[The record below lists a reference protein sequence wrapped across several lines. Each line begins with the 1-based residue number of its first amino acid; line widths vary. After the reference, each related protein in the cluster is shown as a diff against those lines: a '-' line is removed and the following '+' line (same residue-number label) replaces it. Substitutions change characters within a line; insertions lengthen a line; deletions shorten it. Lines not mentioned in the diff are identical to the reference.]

1 MTIAEENADLK
12 SQVEAL
18 TGGNDE
24 AQAKIAAL
32 GEQTDKLEKANAA
45 LIDKVAGLEKE
56 IDEKQ
61 ADQASVEVQPALDTL
76 CETLEAAFAKAPG
89 RALFI
94 DYGPAGHAPGDT
106 LRAFKDGQQVG
117 PLDMPG
123 ESDLTVDVDFSR
135 LARLAQKRGLDVAGP
150 VEQGPFLLALGAEA
164 RMQALIKANPERAEG
179 IYEGVRRLVDPAELG
194 NRFKVICLSSP
205 GLPPPA
211 GF

>member
-61 ADQASVEVQPALDTL
+61 ADQVSVEELAGAQ
-76 CETLEAAFAKAPG
+76 AAEIVA
-89 RALFI
+89 
-94 DYGPAGHAPGDT
+94 
-106 LRAFKDGQQVG
+106 QQ
-117 PLDMPG
+117 
-123 ESDLTVDVDFSR
+123 
-135 LARLAQKRGLDVAGP
+135 
-150 VEQGPFLLALGAEA
+150 GAEPVA
-164 RMQALIKANPERAEG
+164 EDVEEVSKA
-179 IYEGVRRLVDPAELG
+179 ITVAELWDDYRAIE
-194 NRFKVICLSSP
+194 NLKEKTVFYRTEIKPKL
-205 GLPPPA
+205 
-211 GF
+211 

>member
-61 ADQASVEVQPALDTL
+61 ADQVSVEELAGAQ
-76 CETLEAAFAKAPG
+76 AAEIVA
-89 RALFI
+89 
-94 DYGPAGHAPGDT
+94 
-106 LRAFKDGQQVG
+106 QQ
-117 PLDMPG
+117 
-123 ESDLTVDVDFSR
+123 
-135 LARLAQKRGLDVAGP
+135 
-150 VEQGPFLLALGAEA
+150 GAEPVA
-164 RMQALIKANPERAEG
+164 EDVEEVSKTKTLDELWVDYHAIENLKERTAFYRAE
-179 IYEGVRRLVDPAELG
+179 IKPQL
-194 NRFKVICLSSP
+194 
-205 GLPPPA
+205 
-211 GF
+211 

>member
-61 ADQASVEVQPALDTL
+61 AEQASVEELAGAQ
-76 CETLEAAFAKAPG
+76 AAEIVA
-89 RALFI
+89 
-94 DYGPAGHAPGDT
+94 
-106 LRAFKDGQQVG
+106 QQ
-117 PLDMPG
+117 
-123 ESDLTVDVDFSR
+123 
-135 LARLAQKRGLDVAGP
+135 
-150 VEQGPFLLALGAEA
+150 GAEPVA
-164 RMQALIKANPERAEG
+164 EDVEEVSKTKTLDELWVDYHAIENLKERTAFYRAE
-179 IYEGVRRLVDPAELG
+179 IKPKL
-194 NRFKVICLSSP
+194 
-205 GLPPPA
+205 
-211 GF
+211 

>member
-61 ADQASVEVQPALDTL
+61 ADQVSVEELAGAQ
-76 CETLEAAFAKAPG
+76 AAEIVA
-89 RALFI
+89 
-94 DYGPAGHAPGDT
+94 
-106 LRAFKDGQQVG
+106 QQ
-117 PLDMPG
+117 
-123 ESDLTVDVDFSR
+123 
-135 LARLAQKRGLDVAGP
+135 
-150 VEQGPFLLALGAEA
+150 GAEPVA
-164 RMQALIKANPERAEG
+164 EDVEEVSKTKTLDELWVDYHAIENLKERTAFYRAE
-179 IYEGVRRLVDPAELG
+179 IKPKL
-194 NRFKVICLSSP
+194 
-205 GLPPPA
+205 
-211 GF
+211 